1 MIAQQAER
9 EALRNIKQGNWL
21 SIDNGLGSDTL
32 VYLKQDESHSLG
44 QGWFSAW
51 FYNDDWGLDS
61 ADWGTFQLAQYPHT
75 QVLSP
80 AEVADLPAAVR
91 AVSDPDYFKKQV
103 EQLKQ
108 LKQEAAR

>member
-1 MIAQQAER
+1 M
-9 EALRNIKQGNWL
+9 KQGNWL
-21 SIDNGLGSDTL
+21 ATDNGLGTDTL

-51 FYNDDWGLDS
+51 FYNVQWGLDS
-61 ADWGTFQLAQYPHT
+61 ADWGTFHPAQYPHT
-75 QVLSP
+75 RVLSP
-80 AEVADLPAAVR
+80 AQVAELPAAVT
-91 AVSDPDYFKKQV
+91 AVADPDYFKKQF